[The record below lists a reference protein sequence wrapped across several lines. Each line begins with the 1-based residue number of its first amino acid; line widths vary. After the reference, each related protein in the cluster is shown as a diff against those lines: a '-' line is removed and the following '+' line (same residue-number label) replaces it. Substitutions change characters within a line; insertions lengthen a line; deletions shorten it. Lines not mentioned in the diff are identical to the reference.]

1 MKRRCSGFTLI
12 ELMAA
17 MLIIIVISGL
27 VVGIFNFVN
36 AKTNRTKAA
45 AEIKMYGAAISSYST
60 DFGGPPQTGD
70 TNKLSPL
77 THFVPTSTEYDDA
90 NRDLYKALTGDANR
104 NNKVDPS
111 EKDAKR
117 YIQEI
122 DILKLVKWDETG
134 KEVKYFKDPFNYP
147 YGYST
152 AALKAEQDFKE
163 EIRENGRAAERQAP
177 VGFNASG
184 YDMWST
190 SNNKRDPAGDDETMK
205 KLWKEWVKNW

>member
-1 MKRRCSGFTLI
+1 
-12 ELMAA
+12 

-77 THFVPTSTEYDDA
+77 IHFIPTSEEYDNA

-104 NNKVDPS
+104 NNKVDPT

-152 AALKAEQDFKE
+152 AALEAEQDFKE
-163 EIRENGRAAERQAP
+163 EIRQNGRAAEREAP

-190 SNNKRDPAGDDETMK
+190 SNNKRAPEPADDLEAK
-205 KLWKEWVKNW
+205 NKLWKEWIKNW